1 MKLIKSGDAVGSH
14 RLGAVVGSNAKSGLL
29 TDVNKNTLILTSR
42 SVTAKFLNSTFHI
55 PPLTVRSPPN
65 TADVTPK
72 SCGCSPPPVVQ
83 TRLFQT

>member
-42 SVTAKFLNSTFHI
+42 SVTAS
-55 PPLTVRSPPN
+55 S
-65 TADVTPK
+65 
-72 SCGCSPPPVVQ
+72 
-83 TRLFQT
+83 